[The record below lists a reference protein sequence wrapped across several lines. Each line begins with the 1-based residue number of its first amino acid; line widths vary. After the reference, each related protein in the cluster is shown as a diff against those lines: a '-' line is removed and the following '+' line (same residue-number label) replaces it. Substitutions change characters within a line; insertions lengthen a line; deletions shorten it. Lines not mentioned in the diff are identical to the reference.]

1 MRRRYQWYGSGR
13 VTPSDT
19 DGSVSVERA
28 SIEVSTGSQTENNP
42 INIEF
47 DSPLEEELKIT
58 NSVEKFVGG

>member
-1 MRRRYQWYGSGR
+1 M
-13 VTPSDT
+13 
-19 DGSVSVERA
+19 SVERA